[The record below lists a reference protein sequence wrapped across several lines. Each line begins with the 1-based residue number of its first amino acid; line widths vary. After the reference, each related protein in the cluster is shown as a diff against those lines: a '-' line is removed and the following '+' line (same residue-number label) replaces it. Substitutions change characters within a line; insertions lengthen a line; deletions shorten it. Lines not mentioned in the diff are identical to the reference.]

1 MSCTEKAKKTT
12 EKTIT
17 KIPTNK
23 HQATSNRMKRIN
35 SIDITRGLVMVIMAL
50 DHVRDFMHTTSMTQ
64 NPTNLQTT
72 TTLLFMTRW
81 ITHLCAPTFVF
92 LSGVSAFLSFRRTK
106 NISES
111 RVFLLKRGFWLI
123 ILELTVI
130 NFALWYD
137 VHFRLLLMEVISV
150 IGLSFIVLSFLLKL
164 PSRIIG
170 IAGIV
175 LIFSHDLLQGIPV
188 PANPVI
194 NFLTSVFF
202 RPALTQI
209 TQGLSFYTSYP
220 LIPWLGIMMT
230 GFACGEIFDFPQE
243 KRGRIF
249 LKLGLAILSIFI
261 VIRSINVYG
270 DPSAWKQQ
278 KSTLFTFLSFINT
291 TKYPISLLFTL
302 LFLGIMFLILFFSEK
317 VKNRFT
323 EILSIYGKV
332 PLFYFIIHLFI
343 IHSLMFLML
352 RFQGFAGKDLLFGA
366 FNNGRPKTGGGA
378 DLFLIY
384 LIWLSVV
391 VLLYPVCKWYGK
403 YKSEHSYNK
412 ILRYF

>member
-1 MSCTEKAKKTT
+1 
-12 EKTIT
+12 
-17 KIPTNK
+17 
-23 HQATSNRMKRIN
+23 MKRIN
-35 SIDITRGLVMVIMAL
+35 SIDTSRGFVMVIMAL

-64 NPTNLQTT
+64 SPTNLQTT
-72 TTLLFMTRW
+72 TTLIFMTRW
-81 ITHLCAPTFVF
+81 VTHLCAPTFVF
-92 LSGVSAFLSFRRTK
+92 LSGVSAYILFKRSENF
-106 NISES
+106 SES
-111 RVFLLKRGFWLI
+111 RAFLLKRGLWLV
-123 ILELTVI
+123 ILEFTVI
-130 NFALWYD
+130 NFGLWYD
-137 VHFRLLLMEVISV
+137 IHFRLLLMEVVSV

-209 TQGLSFYTSYP
+209 TPGLSFYTSYP
-220 LIPWLGIMMT
+220 LIPWLGIMMA
-230 GFACGEIFDFPQE
+230 GFACGEFFDFPQE

-261 VIRSINVYG
+261 FIRLINVYG
-270 DPSAWKQQ
+270 DPSVWKQQ

-302 LFLGIMFLILFFSEK
+302 LFLGIMFLILFISEK
-317 VKNRFT
+317 IKNRFT
-323 EILSIYGKV
+323 EILSVYGRV

-352 RFQGFAGKDLLFGA
+352 SFQGFTGKDLLFGA
-366 FNNGRPKTGGGA
+366 FNNGRPKAGGGV
-378 DLFLIY
+378 DLSLIY

-391 VLLYPVCKWYGK
+391 VLLYPVCKWYGN
-403 YKSEHSYNK
+403 YKSEHSYIK
-412 ILRYF
+412 ILRYL